1 MIITSYSDF
10 NRPLNEYP
18 KKLKGRLLHRW
29 VKGNLRDR
37 ERVSVFELGEDY
49 RMARTI
55 QYLESIGSVKLDN
68 KSMQYPY
75 LEILN

>member
-29 VKGNLRDR
+29 VKRNLRNR
-37 ERVSVFELGEDY
+37 SRVSVFELGEDY
-49 RMARTI
+49 RMARTVG
-55 QYLESIGSVKLDN
+55 YLQKIGSINFAN
-68 KSMQYPY
+68 KNMQYPY
-75 LEILN
+75 LQVLN